1 MSNPQFSKGGAYPA
15 ALPFRIRLPD
25 GRTRTNPASF
35 TPEEL
40 ADAGFVAVDPK
51 PAPGVNQF
59 VTWGDGDWVLHDKT
73 PEELADEHDALR
85 AQLIAALAERR
96 YAVEIGG
103 VTFGGATVDT
113 TREAQAQIGSTYSA
127 LKDGLVPGVEWK
139 AQTGWLVLDLA
150 AFTPIATAV
159 AQHVQASFAAER
171 AVQGQIEALTDA
183 ELAGFD
189 VAAALVAA
197 F

>member
-1 MSNPQFSKGGAYPA
+1 MMTDYTKGGAVPA
-15 ALPFRIRLPD
+15 PLPFRIRLPD

-35 TPEEL
+35 TPEEI
-40 ADAGFVAVDPK
+40 AGAGFVAVDPE
-51 PAPGVNQF
+51 PALGVNQV
-59 VTWGDGDWVLHDKT
+59 VTWGDGDWVVRDKT
-73 PEELADEHDALR
+73 PEEISAEHDALR
-85 AQLIAALAERR
+85 AQLIADLAARR
-96 YAVEIGG
+96 YQVEIGG

-113 TREAQAQIGSTYSA
+113 TREAQAQIASTYSA
-127 LKDGLVPGVEWK
+127 LKDGLVSGVEWK

-171 AVQGQIEALTDA
+171 AVQDQIEALTDA
-183 ELAGFD
+183 ELSGFD
-189 VAAALVAA
+189 VAAAFVAA